1 METLTTLENEPLS
14 NHTTFKIGGPAKEFL
29 LPSTVDALANALMDC
44 VNNGEK
50 FFILGGGSNLV
61 FADEGFSGK
70 VICTR
75 NVSDIFLGDDKL
87 VHAQAGATI
96 SAFVNFCK
104 NEGLCG
110 FETFAGLPGTIGGA
124 VFMNARCF
132 EVEVSD
138 VLESVKYLDM
148 ETGKICDYAFCKDD
162 WAYKKSPF
170 NDGKKLILEATFRP
184 NTNTPGSDS
193 TPQALSAAIDEKCKY
208 YINERRSKGHFEF
221 PSAGSVF
228 KNNHDFG
235 KPSGKIIDEA
245 GLRGFQMG
253 GAKVADFH
261 GNFII
266 NVGNATAAD
275 VKGLVEKVKAVV
287 LSKYGFALEEEIIF
301 VG

>member
-1 METLTTLENEPLS
+1 MITSLSNEPLS

-29 LPSTVDALANALMDC
+29 MPSTVEELASSVMDC
-44 VNNGEK
+44 VNSGEK
-50 FFILGGGSNLV
+50 YFILGGGSNLV
-61 FADEGFSGK
+61 FSDNGFDGK

-75 NVSDIFLGDDKL
+75 NVGKVSSDGK
-87 VHAQAGATI
+87 VVRAQAGATI

-104 NEGLCG
+104 NKGLTG
-110 FETFAGLPGTIGGA
+110 FETFAGLPGTVGGA

-132 EVEVSD
+132 EVEVAD
-138 VLESVKYLDM
+138 VLDSVKYLDLA
-148 ETGKICDYAFCKDD
+148 TGKICDYTFCKDD

-170 NDGKKLILEATFRP
+170 NGGDKLVLEASFKIS
-184 NTNTPGSDS
+184 GDV
-193 TPQALSAAIDEKCKY
+193 SADMATIDEKCRY
-208 YINERRSKGHFEF
+208 YINERQSKGHFEF

-228 KNNHDFG
+228 KNNHEFG

-245 GLRGFQMG
+245 GLRGYQIG

-266 NVGNATAAD
+266 NAGGATAAH
-275 VKGLVEKVKAVV
+275 VKALVEKVKAVV

-301 VG
+301 VD